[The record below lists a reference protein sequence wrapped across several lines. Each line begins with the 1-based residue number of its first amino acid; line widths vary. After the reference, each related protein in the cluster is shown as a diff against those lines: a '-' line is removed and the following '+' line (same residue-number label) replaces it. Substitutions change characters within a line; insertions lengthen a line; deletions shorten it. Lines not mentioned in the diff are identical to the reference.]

1 MALSKDLINQFV
13 KLTTPEQQPT
23 ETTVN
28 GTYKKVGNV
37 EYVQIDGS
45 DILTPVESTVTADND
60 DRVQVLIKNHKA
72 IITGNIT
79 SPSARHKHVSTIKD
93 EVDEFGTTIEQ
104 KQSRA
109 LKAELM
115 GKVSALIKE
124 TYDVDTAQTSDGL
137 YLLIPNDE
145 EGSIPVLLDIKM
157 KPLDTDI
164 ETLTAEYQKK
174 QEEKAEKAAAA
185 AAKKAKDIAAKQAK
199 QAKNETEDAKEAE

>member
-72 IITGNIT
+72 TITGNIT
-79 SPSARHKHVSTIKD
+79 SPSARHKDVSTIKD
-93 EVDEFGTTIEQ
+93 EVDEFGNTIKQMDNIFISIFFTDFFIHFLHLFFVQGDADVAEIFSQ
-104 KQSRA
+104 KFRRQHLR
-109 LKAELM
+109 
-115 GKVSALIKE
+115 
-124 TYDVDTAQTSDGL
+124 
-137 YLLIPNDE
+137 
-145 EGSIPVLLDIKM
+145 
-157 KPLDTDI
+157 
-164 ETLTAEYQKK
+164 
-174 QEEKAEKAAAA
+174 
-185 AAKKAKDIAAKQAK
+185 IASHLHICHKFS
-199 QAKNETEDAKEAE
+199 

>member
-72 IITGNIT
+72 TITGNIT
-79 SPSARHKHVSTIKD
+79 SPSARHKDVSTIKD
-93 EVDEFGTTIEQ
+93 EVDEFGNTI
-104 KQSRA
+104 KQMDNTIIQQNNS
-109 LKAELM
+109 
-115 GKVSALIKE
+115 II
-124 TYDVDTAQTSDGL
+124 
-137 YLLIPNDE
+137 LL
-145 EGSIPVLLDIKM
+145 
-157 KPLDTDI
+157 
-164 ETLTAEYQKK
+164 
-174 QEEKAEKAAAA
+174 
-185 AAKKAKDIAAKQAK
+185 
-199 QAKNETEDAKEAE
+199 

>member
-1 MALSKDLINQFV
+1 MTKRKIF
-13 KLTTPEQQPT
+13 
-23 ETTVN
+23 
-28 GTYKKVGNV
+28 
-37 EYVQIDGS
+37 
-45 DILTPVESTVTADND
+45 
-60 DRVQVLIKNHKA
+60 A
-72 IITGNIT
+72 IIIIENKKGRKIMELKHLL
-79 SPSARHKHVSTIKD
+79 SPELVVTTHENK
-93 EVDEFGTTIEQ
+93 FGTTIEQ

-109 LKAELM
+109 LKSELM

-145 EGSIPVLLDIKM
+145 EGFIPVLLDIKM

-199 QAKNETEDAKEAE
+199 EAKKETEDAKEAE

>member
-1 MALSKDLINQFV
+1 MTKRKIF
-13 KLTTPEQQPT
+13 
-23 ETTVN
+23 
-28 GTYKKVGNV
+28 
-37 EYVQIDGS
+37 
-45 DILTPVESTVTADND
+45 
-60 DRVQVLIKNHKA
+60 A
-72 IITGNIT
+72 IIIIENKKGRKIMELKHLL
-79 SPSARHKHVSTIKD
+79 SPELVVTTHENK
-93 EVDEFGTTIEQ
+93 FGTTIEQ

-145 EGSIPVLLDIKM
+145 EGFIPVLLDIKM

-174 QEEKAEKAAAA
+174 QEKKAAKE
-185 AAKKAKDIAAKQAK
+185 KKESK
-199 QAKNETEDAKEAE
+199 